1 VHQPLLGVRIIKA
14 GAVFFIALVVLATTG
29 AAEEQ
34 VNWRRVVHAL
44 EGRDLGQIQELCPGS
59 VEHLS
64 LDQRNAIAL
73 AAAKSLS
80 IAQYIDAIGESRLWE
95 HFTTP
100 PAEDSPREAECRRQW
115 GINMAAA
122 ELLRHLA
129 EKRLI
134 NDPRVLPYLIE
145 ALDHP
150 DRFSVGQKCF
160 YALGYLTRH
169 TSGEVYWARLV
180 EDEKRHKEVVLWW
193 QGWWSKN
200 RGRHPVF
207 DAEVERRARAE
218 VIRVARQIEREV
230 KPHRA
235 ELSLF
240 SLPKN
245 LVLRWPRLLF
255 EIEYNPRLWSLAP
268 PLNVDRDSLPW
279 VHISC
284 RFQSEDLPA
293 EAPWAAKET
302 PTPPGELREP
312 VRAVYFR
319 ALEGT
324 DIVVEVL
331 AASKDEGLIAALCA
345 ALDARRSVAPHVGVT
360 RP

>member
-1 VHQPLLGVRIIKA
+1 MHQPLLGVRA
-14 GAVFFIALVVLATTG
+14 MGAAAIFFAAVVVLATVA

-34 VNWRRVVHAL
+34 ASWRRVVHAF
-44 EGRDLGQIQELCPGS
+44 EGRDLGQIQELRPGS

-64 LDQRNAIAL
+64 LNQRNAIAL

-80 IAQYIDAIGESRLWE
+80 IAHYMDAIGESRLWE
-95 HFTTP
+95 YFATP

-150 DRFSVGQKCF
+150 DRSSVGQKCF
-160 YALGYLTRH
+160 HALSYLTRH
-169 TSGEVYWARLV
+169 TSGEIYWARLV

-200 RGRHPVF
+200 RSRHPVF

-218 VIRVARQIEREV
+218 VIRVTRQIEREV
-230 KPHRA
+230 KPHRG

-240 SLPKN
+240 SLPKS
-245 LVLRWPRLLF
+245 LVLRWSRLLF

-268 PLNVDRDSLPW
+268 PLTVDPDSLPW
-279 VHISC
+279 MHISC

-293 EAPWAAKET
+293 EAAWAAKEI
-302 PTPPGELREP
+302 PAPPGELRGH

-331 AASKDEGLIAALCA
+331 AASKDEELIAALRA
-345 ALDARRSVAPHVGVT
+345 ALGARPSVAPHVGVT